1 MKVGGQFC
9 PGVLHAVSAKD
20 GLLIRIRVPGGLI
33 EADQLKAVAGLS
45 RAFADGYLE
54 ITSRANLQLRGI
66 QDRDL
71 ESIVERIAMA
81 GLLPSP
87 QHDRV
92 RNIVTSPIAGLD
104 SEEVIDPRPLIH
116 ELDEQLREEKVFLDL
131 HPKFSFAI
139 YGGTRRFSRSSD
151 DISLEVLALNSIP
164 YFRFLIGGV
173 YSGFVVRPEDV
184 VDCML
189 VAAKMCIH
197 LATESNLPVRGKA
210 VVMLPGAMKLIVDA
224 LSHMLMSSDVSP
236 ASRLVEEAL
245 VGIYPT
251 PQNERVSIIPSV
263 PLGRLTAEQAIYLAD
278 VANEWKSDLRLSP
291 WRGVVLGSIPKSV
304 IDNIVSHLYSIGLSC
319 DGQDGFRGI
328 TACAGSSGC
337 EASLADVR
345 SDAAALAQ
353 RLSGHAVPSGW
364 TVNFSGCEKQC
375 ARRGGA
381 TAELIAGPSGYALNI
396 AGSHVASDCSP
407 EFALESV
414 AAQHKKML
422 SEVAVQ

>member
-1 MKVGGQFC
+1 MKFGGQFC
-9 PGVLHAVSAKD
+9 PGILHAVLAKD

-33 EADQLKAVAGLS
+33 EANQLEAVAGVS
-45 RAFADGYLE
+45 RDFADGTLE
-54 ITSRANLQLRGI
+54 ITSRANLQMRAI

-71 ESIVERIAMA
+71 EQVAERIALA

-92 RNIVTSPIAGLD
+92 RNIVTSPIAGID
-104 SEEVIDPRPLIH
+104 TEEIMDPRPLIH
-116 ELDEQLREEKVFLDL
+116 QLDQQLRADGIFLDL

-139 YGGTRRFSRSSD
+139 YGGSRRFSRSGD
-151 DISLEVLALNSIP
+151 DISLEAVDLNSAP

-173 YSGFVVRPEDV
+173 YSGFVVKPDDAV
-184 VDCML
+184 NCML
-189 VAAKMCIH
+189 AVAKMCIR

-210 VVMLPGAMKLIVDA
+210 VATLPGAMKLIVDA
-224 LSHMLMSSDVSP
+224 LSHVLTPSSVSP

-251 PQNERVSIIPSV
+251 TQNGLVSIIPSV
-263 PLGRLTAEQAIYLAD
+263 PLGRLSAKQAIYLAAA
-278 VANEWKSDLRLSP
+278 ANEWQSDLRLAS
-291 WRGVVLGSIPKSV
+291 WRGVVLGSIPEGEV
-304 IDNIVSHLYSIGLSC
+304 DNIVGHLHSVGLSC
-319 DGQDGFRGI
+319 DARDGFHGI
-328 TACAGSSGC
+328 TACAGSKGC

-353 RLSGHAVPSGW
+353 RLSGQSAPSGW
-364 TVNFSGCEKQC
+364 IVNFSGCEKQC

-414 AAQHKKML
+414 AAKHKKML

>member
-1 MKVGGQFC
+1 MKVGVQFC
-9 PGVLHAVSAKD
+9 PGILHAVSAKD

-33 EADQLKAVAGLS
+33 EANQLRAIADVS
-45 RAFADGYLE
+45 RDFTDGYVE
-54 ITSRANLQLRGI
+54 ITSRANLQLRAI
-66 QDRDL
+66 QNRDL
-71 ESIVERIAMA
+71 EPIVERIARA

-92 RNIVTSPIAGLD
+92 RNIVTSPIAGID
-104 SEEVIDPRPLIH
+104 KDEVIDPRPLIH
-116 ELDEQLREEKVFLDL
+116 QLDQQLRAEKVFVDL

-139 YGGTRRFSRSSD
+139 YGGSRRFSRSSD
-151 DISLEVLALNSIP
+151 DISLEALALNSIP

-189 VAAKMCIH
+189 VAAKMCIRV
-197 LATESNLPVRGKA
+197 ATESNLPVRGKA
-210 VVMLPGAMKLIVDA
+210 VVMLPRAMKLIVDA
-224 LSHMLMSSDVSP
+224 LSHMLTPSDVSP
-236 ASRLVEEAL
+236 TSRLVEEAL

-263 PLGRLTAEQAIYLAD
+263 PLGRLTAEQAIYLAE
-278 VANEWKSDLRLSP
+278 VGNEWKSDLRLSP
-291 WRGVVLGSIPKSV
+291 WRGVVLGSIPKSA
-304 IDNIVSHLYSIGLSC
+304 IDNIVSHLDSIGLSC
-319 DGQDGFRGI
+319 DGRDGFRGI

-381 TAELIAGPSGYALNI
+381 TAELIAGPLGYALNI